1 LPKKSSSQS
10 EIEQRRAA
18 QLEEIN
24 KVFEILSSELREIRE
39 TKTKKRQ
46 LLDSVSL
53 GLYEEV
59 DKLSKK
65 APAEPVTTL
74 VLSQVNDVIR
84 ETKQL
89 AEDDSYIQRL
99 NEFVAAGDNPEH
111 RDVVVV
117 LRQIRQ
123 GLQRLEQNLKASISE
138 LSSKRAEARLI
149 YTALTI
155 FAEGE
160 SDIGKE
166 DFEEYDLQLPANW
179 SVAGEYG
186 EYYFNFEKLDRL
198 DLTTHFLGAE

>member
-1 LPKKSSSQS
+1 MPNKSNSQAA
-10 EIEQRRAA
+10 IKQRRAN
-18 QLEEIN
+18 QLEEIK
-24 KVFEILSSELREIRE
+24 KVFEVLSSEIREIHD

-53 GLYEEV
+53 GLYDEI

-65 APAEPVTTL
+65 APAEPVTAL

-111 RDVVVV
+111 RDAVVV

-123 GLQRLEQNLKASISE
+123 GLQRLEQHLKGVASE
-138 LSSKRAEARLI
+138 LSSKRTEARLI
-149 YTALTI
+149 YVALKI
-155 FAEGE
+155 FAEGD
-160 SDIGKE
+160 SVVGKE
-166 DFEEYDLQLPANW
+166 DLEEYNVELPANW
-179 SVAGEYG
+179 RTFEDGEYH
-186 EYYFNFEKLDRL
+186 FNFEKVDRI
-198 DLTTHFLGAE
+198 DLTNYFLGSE